1 MPDDTAGQ
9 MRMAALGL
17 RCRSLSV
24 LTALL
29 AENAVAYEAAAGS
42 VTVGPDSACGLY
54 LRFREA

>member
-1 MPDDTAGQ
+1 MPDDTAGH

-17 RCRSLSV
+17 RCRSLSA

-29 AENAVAYEAAAGS
+29 TENAVAYQTAAGS
-42 VTVGPDSACGLY
+42 VAVDPDSACGLY